1 MAHLLY
7 RPHIDHGDKIV
18 TTDFLI
24 REIGLALPD
33 DSAGD
38 LPVDLAS
45 NALELAAR
53 GQSALVAPVLFLF
66 AGDNEPFAAPAF
78 ALLDER
84 LHLQDPVIAWQHARL
99 SIARRAIATE
109 GQRRIECQFE
119 DAVPMFVQS
128 DSLRGVGR
136 FRGAVHPCGA
146 ARQIPLQSCV
156 RLTLAAGA
164 TVEHRLTLTPLGT
177 GATE

>member
-24 REIGLALPD
+24 REIGLTLPD

-66 AGDNEPFAAPAF
+66 VGDDEPFAAPAF

-84 LHLQDPVIAWQHARL
+84 LHLQDPVIAWQNARL
-99 SIARRAIATE
+99 SIARRAIPTRA
-109 GQRRIECQFE
+109 RPRIECRFE
-119 DAVPMFVQS
+119 DAEPLFVQS
-128 DSLRGVGR
+128 DSLSGAGR
-136 FRGAVHPCGA
+136 FRGVVHACGG
-146 ARQIPLQSCV
+146 ARRVPLQTC
-156 RLTLAAGA
+156 LKLAIAAGA
-164 TVEHRLTLTPLGT
+164 AVEHRLTITALGT
-177 GATE
+177 GDRA

>member
-7 RPHIDHGDKIV
+7 RPHIDYGDKIV

-24 REIGLALPD
+24 REIGLTLLD

-53 GQSALVAPVLFLF
+53 GRSALVAPVLFLF
-66 AGDNEPFAAPAF
+66 VGDNEPFAAPAF

-84 LHLQDPVIAWQHARL
+84 LHLQDPVIAWQNARL
-99 SIARRAIATE
+99 SIARRAVPTKD
-109 GQRRIECQFE
+109 QPRIECRFE
-119 DAVPMFVQS
+119 DAPPMFAQS
-128 DSLRGVGR
+128 DSLSGVGR
-136 FRGAVHPCGA
+136 FRAAVHACGA
-146 ARQIPLQSCV
+146 ARQVALQTCV
-156 RLTLAAGA
+156 KLAIAAGA
-164 TVEHRLTLTPLGT
+164 AVEHRLTVTALRT
-177 GATE
+177 GDRA

>member
-24 REIGLALPD
+24 REIGLTLPGG
-33 DSAGD
+33 SAGD

-66 AGDNEPFAAPAF
+66 VGDNQPFAAPAF

-84 LHLQDPVIAWQHARL
+84 LHQQDPVMAWQNARL
-99 SIARRAIATE
+99 SIARRAISTK
-109 GQRRIECQFE
+109 GQAWIECRSENAEPFLV
-119 DAVPMFVQS
+119 AN
-128 DSLRGVGR
+128 DSASGVGR
-136 FRGAVHPCGA
+136 FRAAVQPCGDP
-146 ARQIPLQSCV
+146 RQTPLQTTVS
-156 RLTLAAGA
+156 LAIFAG
-164 TVEHRLTLTPLGT
+164 TSVEHRLTVTALGA
-177 GATE
+177 GDRA